1 MHRILLT
8 SALTFAACL
17 LPSCRITD
25 KGVDVSMVR
34 DRVMPA
40 EQDQVY
46 VESGSDAGAP
56 DAAPASVPYGY
67 NINTAG
73 SYTVQPGDTL
83 SKIAARHQVSLAE
96 LYRANN
102 LTGTSMIKVGQRLV
116 IPQHSTAHQPTSA
129 ASSSPPAAAGH
140 PTTAA
145 AHASAPS
152 VTSGRTYTIQAGD
165 TLSSIARRLGVS
177 MQAIMQA
184 NNLSGEQAS
193 RLRIGQRLRI
203 PSHP

>member
-8 SALTFAACL
+8 SALTLTISL

-46 VESGSDAGAP
+46 VESGSSAGGP
-56 DAAPASVPYGY
+56 GEAPAAAPYGY
-67 NINTAG
+67 NINATN

-83 SKIAARHQVSLAE
+83 SKIAASHQVSLAD

-102 LTGTSMIKVGQRLV
+102 LTGTSVIKIGQHLV
-116 IPQHSTAHQPTSA
+116 IPQRTVTAQPGNPPRA
-129 ASSSPPAAAGH
+129 AQATNPL
-140 PTTAA
+140 A
-145 AHASAPS
+145 AHT
-152 VTSGRTYTIQAGD
+152 TSRTYTVQAGD
-165 TLSSIARRLGVS
+165 TLSSIARRHGVS
-177 MQAIMQA
+177 MQTLMQT

-193 RLRIGQRLRI
+193 HLRIGQTLLL
-203 PSHP
+203 PPHP